1 MLNMLIAIMAD
12 SFDNVQENLKIQSFR
27 AKARV
32 CADLL
37 IDFSPQ
43 NVLFKQEYLHVCTV
57 KDEAGENAM
66 MSNQSQWEGRL
77 KAVKREIKGIDDR
90 IIGLEERLD
99 GVRDEMGS
107 RMDGLDGRISGLES
121 KIDKILEALTKEI

>member
-1 MLNMLIAIMAD
+1 M
-12 SFDNVQENLKIQSFR
+12 
-27 AKARV
+27 

-77 KAVKREIKGIDDR
+77 KAVKREIKGVEERLDGR

-99 GVRDEMGS
+99 DRIRGLDGRIS
-107 RMDGLDGRISGLES
+107 GLDGRISGLES
-121 KIDKILEALTKEI
+121 KIDKILEALTKK

>member
-1 MLNMLIAIMAD
+1 M
-12 SFDNVQENLKIQSFR
+12 
-27 AKARV
+27 

-43 NVLFKQEYLHVCTV
+43 HVLFKQEYLHVCTV

-77 KAVKREIKGIDDR
+77 KAVKREIKGV
-90 IIGLEERLD
+90 EERLD
-99 GVRDEMGS
+99 R
-107 RMDGLDGRISGLES
+107 RISGLES
-121 KIDKILEALTKEI
+121 KIDKILEALTTK

>member
-1 MLNMLIAIMAD
+1 M
-12 SFDNVQENLKIQSFR
+12 
-27 AKARV
+27 

-43 NVLFKQEYLHVCTV
+43 HDLFKQQYLHICTV

-77 KAVKREIKGIDDR
+77 KAVKREIQDVEKRLKAELAGVEGGDD
-90 IIGLEERLD
+90 
-99 GVRDEMGS
+99 
-107 RMDGLDGRISGLES
+107 
-121 KIDKILEALTKEI
+121 